1 MLRCQSTTSNGEVA
15 AMLKR
20 KMLRDIKANFAQFF
34 SIMLL
39 SMIALW
45 CYTGFQANV
54 IGGNKA
60 RKDFENSS
68 NFADGWI
75 YGAGFGEE
83 EIRSIGSISGIKDV
97 QLRREELG
105 KADEKYNTAE
115 MYCYFQDNSEVT
127 VPRTVE
133 GTDFDPEDSEG
144 LWLFSR
150 FAETWGIE
158 VGDRFTVHVMGLDI
172 EKQVKGLI
180 VTPEYEFACA
190 STDTDSDFHN
200 IGFAYLSQD
209 ALPEEM
215 RGSNE
220 IIFTCE
226 GSALDYEE
234 AISEALGNDYAYL
247 ADRNSIRGW
256 YQLSDELA
264 QHDSFSY
271 IFSFVFVAIALLVI
285 ITTMKR
291 MIAQQR
297 TQIGTLNAL
306 GMKNRKILMHYL
318 SYSFVLSAIGCVLGI
333 ILGVLTFGRLMVN
346 MFSGF
351 YTIPDWKPG
360 YSYKSIIVAAALVLI
375 CTGTSYLSCKKILK
389 IHPSEALRPPAAK
402 TAKPCIFEKLPFW
415 NKLSFN
421 VRYNLRDISRSK
433 MRAFMGVF
441 GTCMGMMIM
450 ELGLG
455 AYDTVDYVRDWY
467 FHDIQNYEYQVLL
480 NDSCTIEQA
489 EELKL
494 ETGGELVAMEAISIA
509 AKDRPTSDGI
519 VSCKLAVTEGEQL
532 YRVSDKELDTTPIPK
547 GKVALTMKQAKKL
560 GLSEGD
566 KVYWKTSTGSEWNES
581 EIGLISRHPNITGI
595 TMLREDYEAAGMTFR
610 PVMLVSENNCEG
622 AADKE
627 YVSAVHSMT
636 DLIAAFDKMMEIMDL
651 LVYFMVIFSILL
663 IVIVLYNSGNLS
675 FNEREKEF
683 ATLKVLGFK
692 NGAIRRLLST
702 QNLWLSVIGVICGL
716 PLGRVPLQAMMDSNG
731 DAIDWPCYIS
741 PLTYIIAAAFVM
753 TVSVL
758 VSFLF
763 SRRIKRIDMVEV
775 LKGME

>member
-1 MLRCQSTTSNGEVA
+1 MLR
-15 AMLKR
+15 R

-39 SMIALW
+39 SLIAMW

-60 RKDFENSS
+60 RTDFESSS

-75 YGAGFGEE
+75 YGADFSEE
-83 EIRSIGSISGIKDV
+83 QENKVAEISGIKDV
-97 QLRREELG
+97 QRRTEVLG

-115 MYCYFQDNSEVT
+115 MYCYFQTNADVT
-127 VPRTVE
+127 VPRTID
-133 GTDFDPEDSEG
+133 GADFDADDESG

-150 FAETWGIE
+150 FAETWDIK
-158 VGDRFTVHVMGLDI
+158 VGDKFTIHAMGLDI
-172 EKQVKGLI
+172 EKEVKGLI

-200 IGFAYLSQD
+200 IGFAYLSQKV
-209 ALPEEM
+209 LPEEM
-215 RGSNE
+215 RINNE
-220 IIFTCE
+220 IIFTCDGKALSYE
-226 GSALDYEE
+226 EDIAKALDD
-234 AISEALGNDYAYL
+234 NYAYF

-264 QHDSFSY
+264 QHDTFSY

-291 MIAQQR
+291 MTAQQR

-306 GMKNRKILMHYL
+306 GMKKRKILLHYL
-318 SYSFVLSAIGCVLGI
+318 SYSFVLSVTGCALGI

-346 MFSGF
+346 MFSRF
-351 YTIPDWKPG
+351 YTIPDWQPG
-360 YSYKSIIVAAALVLI
+360 FGCKSILVAAVLVLI
-375 CTGTSYLSCKKILK
+375 CTGTSYLSCKQILK
-389 IHPSEALRPPAAK
+389 IHPSEALRPAAAK

-421 VRYNLRDISRSK
+421 ARYNLRDISRSK

-467 FHDIQNYEYQVLL
+467 FRDIQNYEYQVIL
-480 NDSCTIEQA
+480 NDNCTSEQA
-489 EELKL
+489 EKLKID
-494 ETGGELVAMEAISIA
+494 TDGELIAMEAVSVA
-509 AKDRPTSDGI
+509 AEDHPTSDGI
-519 VSCKLAVTEGEQL
+519 ISCKLAVTEGEQL
-532 YRVSDKELDTTPIPK
+532 YCVSDTDLNTTPIPE
-547 GKVALTMKQAKKL
+547 GTVALTMKQAKKL

-566 KVYWKTSTGSEWNES
+566 KVYWKTATGNKWIES
-581 EIGLISRHPNITGI
+581 RIGLISRHPNITGI
-595 TMLREDYEAAGMTFR
+595 TMLREDYEKAGMTFR
-610 PVMLVSENNCEG
+610 PIMLVAKNNCEK
-622 AADKE
+622 AADNE
-627 YVSAVHSMT
+627 CVSAVHSMK
-636 DLIAAFDKMMEIMDL
+636 DLIEAFDKMMEIMNL
-651 LVYFMVIFSILL
+651 LVYFMVIFSVLL

-692 NGAIRRLLST
+692 SSAVRRLLST

-731 DAIDWPCYIS
+731 DSVDWPCYLAPS
-741 PLTYIIAAAFVM
+741 TYIISAIFVM

-763 SRRIKRIDMVEV
+763 SRRIKKIDMVEV

>member
-1 MLRCQSTTSNGEVA
+1 MLR
-15 AMLKR
+15 R
-20 KMLRDIKANFAQFF
+20 KMLRDIRSNFAQFF

-39 SMIALW
+39 SLIAMW

-60 RKDFENSS
+60 RAAFEKESD
-68 NFADGWI
+68 FADGWI
-75 YGAGFGEE
+75 YGADFSEE
-83 EIRSIGSISGIKDV
+83 QAEKIAGISGINDV
-97 QLRREELG
+97 QRRTEVLG

-115 MYCYFQDNSEVT
+115 IYCYFQNNADVT
-127 VPRTVE
+127 VPYTVD
-133 GTDFDPEDSEG
+133 GSDFDPEDTDG

-150 FAETWGIE
+150 FAETWDIK
-158 VGDRFTVHVMGLDI
+158 VGDKFTVHVMGLDI
-172 EKQVKGLI
+172 EKEVRGLI
-180 VTPEYEFACA
+180 ITPEYEFACA
-190 STDTDSDFHN
+190 STDTDTDFHN
-200 IGFAYLSQD
+200 IGFAYLSQKV
-209 ALPEEM
+209 LPEEM
-215 RGSNE
+215 RISNE
-220 IIFTCE
+220 IIFTCD
-226 GSALDYEE
+226 GKALDYEDE
-234 AISEALGNDYAYL
+234 ISKALDDNYAYF

-306 GMKNRKILMHYL
+306 GMKKRKILFHYL
-318 SYSFVLSAIGCVLGI
+318 SYSFALSVIGCILGIVLGM
-333 ILGVLTFGRLMVN
+333 LTFGRLMVD
-346 MFSGF
+346 MFSDF

-360 YSYKSIIVAAALVLI
+360 FSYKSIIVASVLVFI
-375 CTGTSYLSCKKILK
+375 CTGTSYLSCKQILK

-402 TAKPCIFEKLPFW
+402 TARPCIFEKLPFW
-415 NKLSFN
+415 NKLGFN
-421 VRYNLRDISRSK
+421 ARYNLRDISRSK

-467 FHDIQNYEYQVLL
+467 FHDIQNYEYQVIL
-480 NDSCTIEQA
+480 NDNCTVQEA
-489 EELKL
+489 EELKS
-494 ETGGELVAMEAISIA
+494 ETDGELIAMDAISIA
-509 AKDRPTSDGI
+509 AKDHPTSDGI
-519 VSCKLAVTEGEQL
+519 LSCKLAVTEGEQL
-532 YRVSDKELDTTPIPK
+532 YCISDTELNTTPIPE
-547 GKVALTMKQAKKL
+547 GTVALTMKQARKL
-560 GLSEGD
+560 GLSKGD
-566 KVYWKTSTGSEWNES
+566 KVYWKTATGDKWNES

-595 TMLREDYEAAGMTFR
+595 TMLREDYEKADMTFR
-610 PVMLVSENNCEG
+610 PVMLVSKNNCDNV
-622 AADKE
+622 ADKNC
-627 YVSAVHSMT
+627 VSAVHSMK
-636 DLIAAFDKMMEIMDL
+636 DLIEAFDKMMEIMNL
-651 LVYFMVIFSILL
+651 LVYFMVIFSVLL

-692 NGAIRRLLST
+692 SSSIRRLLST
-702 QNLWLSVIGVICGL
+702 QNLWLSIIGVICGI
-716 PLGRVPLQAMMDSNG
+716 PLGRVPLQAMMESNG
-731 DAIDWPCYIS
+731 DAIDWPGYIAPS
-741 PLTYIIAAAFVM
+741 TYAIAAIFVM

>member
-1 MLRCQSTTSNGEVA
+1 MLR
-15 AMLKR
+15 R
-20 KMLRDIKANFAQFF
+20 KMLRDIKANLAQFF

-39 SMIALW
+39 SLIAMW

-60 RKDFENSS
+60 RNDFENSS

-75 YGAGFGEE
+75 YGADFGEKQLE
-83 EIRSIGSISGIKDV
+83 SIEAISGINDA
-97 QLRREELG
+97 QLRTEVLG

-115 MYCYFQDNSEVT
+115 LYCYFQNNTSVT
-127 VPRTVE
+127 TPRTVD
-133 GTDFDPEDSEG
+133 GTDFDVNDENG

-150 FAETWGIE
+150 FAETWGIK
-158 VGDRFTVHVMGLDI
+158 VGDKFTVHVMGLDI
-172 EKQVKGLI
+172 EKEVRGLI

-190 STDTDSDFHN
+190 STDTDTDFHN
-200 IGFAYLSQD
+200 IGFAYLSQKI
-209 ALPEEM
+209 LPEEM
-215 RGSNE
+215 RISNE
-220 IIFTCE
+220 IIFTCD
-226 GSALDYEE
+226 GKALDYENKI
-234 AISEALGNDYAYL
+234 AKALDDNYAYF

-297 TQIGTLNAL
+297 TEIGTLNAL
-306 GMKNRKILMHYL
+306 GMKKRKILFHYL
-318 SYSFVLSAIGCVLGI
+318 SYSFVLSAIGCALGI
-333 ILGVLTFGRLMVN
+333 ILGILTFGRLMVN
-346 MFSGF
+346 MFSQF
-351 YTIPDWKPG
+351 YTLPG
-360 YSYKSIIVAAALVLI
+360 WQPGFSYKSIIVAAVLVLI
-375 CTGTSYLSCKKILK
+375 CTGTSYFSCKQILK
-389 IHPSEALRPPAAK
+389 IHPSEALRPAAVK
-402 TAKPCIFEKLPFW
+402 TAKPCVFEKLPFW
-415 NKLSFN
+415 KKLGFN

-467 FHDIQNYEYQVLL
+467 FHDIQNYKYQVIL
-480 NDSCTIEQA
+480 NDSCTSEEA
-489 EELKL
+489 EELKI
-494 ETGGELVAMEAISIA
+494 ETDGELIAMDAVSIA
-509 AKDRPTSDGI
+509 AKEHPTSDGI
-519 VSCKLAVTEGEQL
+519 ISCKLAVTEGKQL
-532 YRVSDKELDTTPIPK
+532 YCVSDTELNTTPIPK
-547 GKVALTMKQAKKL
+547 GSVALTMKQAKKL

-566 KVYWKTSTGSEWNES
+566 KVYWKTATGSKWNES
-581 EIGLISRHPNITGI
+581 RIGLISRHPNITGI
-595 TMLREDYEAAGMTFR
+595 TMLREDYEAAGIDFR
-610 PVMLVSENNCEG
+610 PVMLVSKNGCENIANNDC
-622 AADKE
+622 
-627 YVSAVHSMT
+627 VSAVHSMK
-636 DLIAAFDKMMEIMDL
+636 DLIAAFDKMMEIMNL
-651 LVYFMVIFSILL
+651 LVYFMVIFSTLL

-692 NGAIRRLLST
+692 SSAIRRLLST
-702 QNLWLSVIGVICGL
+702 QNLWLSIIGVICGI
-716 PLGRVPLQAMMDSNG
+716 PLGRLPLQTMMDSNG
-731 DAIDWPCYIS
+731 DAIDWPCYIAPTTFLIS
-741 PLTYIIAAAFVM
+741 AIFVM

-763 SRRIKRIDMVEV
+763 SRRIKGIDMVEV